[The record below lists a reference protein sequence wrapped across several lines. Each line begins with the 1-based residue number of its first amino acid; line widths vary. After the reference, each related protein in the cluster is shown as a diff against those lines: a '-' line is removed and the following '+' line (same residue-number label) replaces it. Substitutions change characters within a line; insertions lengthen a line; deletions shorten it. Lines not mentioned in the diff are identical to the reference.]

1 MAWTVSQLE
10 KFMRAKVMKDSF
22 KDLTSFYLSKKL
34 ATNVLK
40 KRSTLDSVSLL
51 TQRNELVLRKYFYRY
66 KCSLNEKDYRK
77 RRLIAIYAN

>member
-10 KFMRAKVMKDSF
+10 KFMRAKVMKDAF

-51 TQRNELVLRKYFYRY
+51 TQRNELVLRKYSYRY